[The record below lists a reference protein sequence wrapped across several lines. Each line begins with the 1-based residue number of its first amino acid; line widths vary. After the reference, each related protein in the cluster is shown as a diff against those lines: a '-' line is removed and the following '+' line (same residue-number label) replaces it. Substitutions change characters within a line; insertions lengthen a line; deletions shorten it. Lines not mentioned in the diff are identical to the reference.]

1 MLTQNK
7 IQTIAKLNDSA
18 RVHWFDRRH
27 CQTMLTE
34 GVRALLADNADD
46 LQGLMRT
53 VASFNQFTEDND
65 PYGERDFGC
74 FHWGGAKLFW
84 KIDYYDLAFQY
95 LSEDPSNPLITR
107 RVLTV
112 MLAREY

>member
-7 IQTIAKLNDSA
+7 IQTIAKLNDTA
-18 RVHWFDRRH
+18 RAHWFDRSF

-46 LQGLMRT
+46 IQELMLE
-53 VASFNQFTEDND
+53 VVNFNLFTEGNG
-65 PYGERDFGC
+65 PYGEHDFGS
-74 FHWGGAKLFW
+74 FSWGGAKLFW
-84 KIDYYDLAFQY
+84 KIDYYDQAFQY
-95 LSEDPSNPLITR
+95 LSEDPSNPLITG

-112 MLAREY
+112 MLTREY